1 MAQGLNN
8 LIQKYYKRNGDNEI
22 FGDILNCCSCEIKSS
37 ILGCQNN
44 DKDILEQEVR
54 IKIYELLE
62 NHKLDKLL
70 NTSDDDISSYL
81 KRSIDNKLKDT
92 LKRDFKWNKYEY
104 AIPFNELEN
113 LEDILACFSG
123 VKASLEEAFDE
134 IVKVLTR
141 KQKEVMKLIYLDGL
155 EEKEIAQMLHV
166 KRQDINALKN
176 RAKKTIKANLTLN
189 TYGTDQRPVYE
200 AVI

>member
-1 MAQGLNN
+1 M
-8 LIQKYYKRNGDNEI
+8 
-22 FGDILNCCSCEIKSS
+22 
-37 ILGCQNN
+37 
-44 DKDILEQEVR
+44 
-54 IKIYELLE
+54 
-62 NHKLDKLL
+62 L
-70 NTSDDDISSYL
+70 NTSDDDTSSYL